1 MRPANLD
8 PNDPQVRT
16 AVFGAE
22 VQEFL
27 HGEIGTFLIHQA
39 ERELAQAI
47 EALKKIPPELSQS
60 IAQLQNKIE
69 LLEGFEAWLGGA
81 VQDGLNAIR
90 AIDNEEEVDA
100 G

>member
-16 AVFGAE
+16 AVFGQQ

-27 HGEIGTFLIHQA
+27 QGEIGTFLIRQA
-39 ERELAQAI
+39 ERELVQTI
-47 EALKKIPPELSQS
+47 EALKKISPELSQS
-60 IAQLQNKIE
+60 IAQLQNKIQ
-69 LLEGFEAWLGGA
+69 LLEGFEAWLGNA

-90 AIDNEEEVDA
+90 TIDNEEEIDA
-100 G
+100 